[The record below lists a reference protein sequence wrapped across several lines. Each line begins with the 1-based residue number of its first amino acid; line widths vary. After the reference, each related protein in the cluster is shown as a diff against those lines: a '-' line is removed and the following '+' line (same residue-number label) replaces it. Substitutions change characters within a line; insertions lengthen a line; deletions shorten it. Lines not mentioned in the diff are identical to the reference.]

1 MFKTVMR
8 YPLFMFISIQR
19 KQQKR
24 DKLSCQQ
31 IRNNSWHKI
40 SGNYHNFVFANCAP
54 AHSPHSPSTQHPVL
68 STLKRF
74 YGAKYC
80 HRFAFFCLGI
90 PDDFILWGAF
100 VHVAVLHCSNKTKL
114 MFARKCCELVNL
126 VHILNLVNIK
136 QLSRSSFCL
145 FYGLHKQ
152 TWTQRRVQICRPC
165 LTMFDNGEYNIWRR
179 CLLINL

>member
-1 MFKTVMR
+1 MFKTLLR
-8 YPLFMFISIQR
+8 YPLSIFISIRR

-54 AHSPHSPSTQHPVL
+54 AHSPHPPEQETWLTQHPVE

-80 HRFAFFCLGI
+80 HRFAFFCPGI
-90 PDDFILWGAF
+90 PDDFIPWGAF
-100 VHVAVLHCSNKTKL
+100 VRVAVLHCSNKTKL

-152 TWTQRRVQICRPC
+152 TWTQRRVQICKRC
-165 LTMFDNGEYNIWRR
+165 LTLQFMKERSFSKI
-179 CLLINL
+179 